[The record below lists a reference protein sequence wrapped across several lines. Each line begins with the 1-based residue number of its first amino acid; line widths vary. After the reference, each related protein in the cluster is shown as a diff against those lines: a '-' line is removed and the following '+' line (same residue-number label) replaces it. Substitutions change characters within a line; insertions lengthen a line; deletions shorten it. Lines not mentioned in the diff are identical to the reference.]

1 MAFIDL
7 ARERYSERYFADT
20 PIEQEKLELIMEAG
34 RVAPTARNLQPE
46 RIIVVRSPE
55 GLGKIDKATKCR
67 FGAPCVMI
75 LAYDLSVASRNPD
88 VVDFGVI
95 DTSIVATHMMLQAQ
109 ELGIHTCWVGL
120 IDPPELR
127 RQFHIPKKYRI
138 ISVMPMG
145 YPSDA
150 SQPGP
155 MHEVNLPTEELFF
168 AEDAFEE

>member
-1 MAFIDL
+1 
-7 ARERYSERYFADT
+7 
-20 PIEQEKLELIMEAG
+20 
-34 RVAPTARNLQPE
+34 
-46 RIIVVRSPE
+46 
-55 GLGKIDKATKCR
+55 
-67 FGAPCVMI
+67 
-75 LAYDLSVASRNPD
+75 
-88 VVDFGVI
+88 
-95 DTSIVATHMMLQAQ
+95 MMLQAQ

-168 AEDAFEE
+168 TEDAFEE